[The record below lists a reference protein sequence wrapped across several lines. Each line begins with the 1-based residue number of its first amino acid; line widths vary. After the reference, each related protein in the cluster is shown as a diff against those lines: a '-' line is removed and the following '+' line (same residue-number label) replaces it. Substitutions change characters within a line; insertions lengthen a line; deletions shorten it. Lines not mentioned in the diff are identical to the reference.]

1 MVKKKL
7 VRKKLGKK
15 KLSKKKYFSISTKN
29 LRVNTILNFD
39 IYLQH
44 KDSPVLFRKG
54 NNPFTEEALGRLIEH
69 KIESLLISKE
79 DRGKY
84 EKYSLSVKDDSCSH
98 ITNEGFV
105 PPIFDKSENVEK
117 YYKMYFNFFPI
128 GRETLVPGSK
138 VNFNVYEKK
147 GIDVE
152 LYFGPEKQ
160 NRTTDIIP
168 DDIQKSDL
176 PLVIRNTDIPL
187 YKEYLQDIA
196 HEYLKLSDIPEELK
210 CSIVQE
216 NSKLIVKEILEGP
229 LNAEKVKKSSKV
241 VESLVDTVFYV
252 ENKFY
257 NLLKITS
264 DDYYAYTHALNVC
277 TISIGLGMAIKLEKT
292 PDIME
297 LGLGA
302 LLHDIGKSMI
312 SPYIVNKP
320 GRLTKEEF
328 LIMQTHIVEGKKLL
342 EKGNGKTQQNVFYP
356 ITQHHERLSGNGYPS
371 KLKGEQIH
379 LFGRITSIANFYD
392 NLTTARPYKKAYTP
406 YEALA
411 LMAENKEN
419 FDHNLLVVFIKM
431 IGLQTLN

>member
-1 MVKKKL
+1 M
-7 VRKKLGKK
+7 GKK
-15 KLSKKKYFSISTKN
+15 KLSKKKYFSISTKS
-29 LRVNTILNFD
+29 LRINTILNFN

-44 KDSPVLFRKG
+44 KDSTVLFRKG
-54 NNPFTEEALGRLIEH
+54 NNPFTEETLSRLIEH
-69 KIESLLISKE
+69 KVESLLISEE

-84 EKYSLSVKDDSCSH
+84 EKYCLSVKNDSCSH
-98 ITNEGFV
+98 LTNEGFA
-105 PPIFDKSENVEK
+105 PPIFDKSKNVEK
-117 YYKMYFNFFPI
+117 YYKTLFNFFPI

-160 NRTTDIIP
+160 NRTTDIVP
-168 DDIQKSDL
+168 DDIQKSEL

-196 HEYLKLSDIPEELK
+196 HEYLKLTDIPMELK

-229 LNAEKVKKSSKV
+229 LNAEKVKKSTKV

-264 DDYYAYTHALNVC
+264 DDHYAYTHALNVC
-277 TISIGLGMAIKLEKT
+277 TFSIGLGMAIKLKRT

-302 LLHDIGKSMI
+302 LLHDIGKIMA
-312 SPYIVNKP
+312 SPYIVHKP

-328 LIMQTHIVEGKKLL
+328 LTMQTHVVEGKSLL
-342 EKGNGKTQQNVFYP
+342 EKCSEKTPQNVFYP
-356 ITQHHERLSGNGYPS
+356 ITQHHERLSGNGYPFR
-371 KLKGEQIH
+371 LKGAQIH

-392 NLTTARPYKKAYTP
+392 NLTTERPYKKAYTP
-406 YEALA
+406 YEALG
-411 LMAENKEN
+411 LMSENKEG
-419 FDHNLLVVFIKM
+419 FDQNLLVEFIKM
-431 IGLQTLN
+431 IGLQTL